1 MKRIIILIIVLLTT
15 TKSYSQVGIGTNTP
29 EGSAQL
35 EVKSTTKG
43 LLTPRMTASERAAIN
58 SPSTGLIV
66 YQTDGTQGFYYNAG
80 TPQSPSWVILLNGGS
95 SLASSNISGT
105 ISVANGGTGLNAI
118 TPYAPVFGGTTT
130 SSPLQSASSLGTSGQ
145 VLTSNGS
152 SQLPSFQSIPSS
164 PQQLPIGTTIPF
176 AGATLPESSGY
187 LICDGSAVSRSIYA
201 NLFLVIGTNYGS
213 GDGST
218 TFNLPDLRGRSVIGA
233 GQGNGLSNRNLG
245 TTGGAETH
253 TLSIAE
259 MPNHN
264 HTISDPGHN
273 HNYNTFYAQ
282 GNGQGNMASNILSGI
297 NTYTVNTSQAVTGI
311 YINPTGANQAHNN
324 MSPFISLNYIIKY

>member
-1 MKRIIILIIVLLTT
+1 MKRFVIVIIVLLIT

-35 EVKSTTKG
+35 EVKSTSKG
-43 LLTPRMTASERAAIN
+43 LLTPRMTASERTAIN

-66 YQTDGTQGFYYNAG
+66 YQTDGTEGFYYNAG

-95 SLASSNISGT
+95 SLASSNITGT
-105 ISVANGGTGLNAI
+105 ISVANGGTGLNTI
-118 TPYAPVFGGTTT
+118 TPFAPVFGGTTN
-130 SSPLQSASSLGTSGQ
+130 SGPLQSSSSLGTAGY

-152 SQLPSFQSIPSS
+152 SQLPSFQSIPTS
-164 PQQLPIGTTIPF
+164 PQQLPIGSTIPF

-187 LICDGSAVSRSIYA
+187 LICDGSTVSRAIYE

-218 TFNLPDLRGRSVIGA
+218 TFNLPDLRGRSVIGV
-233 GQGNGLSNRNLG
+233 GQGNGLTDRTLAA
-245 TTGGAETH
+245 TGGEEVH
-253 TLSIAE
+253 TLNIAE

-273 HNYNTFYAQ
+273 HNYNTPYAQ
-282 GNGQGNMASNILSGI
+282 NNGQGNMASNTLSGVM
-297 NTYTVNTSQAVTGI
+297 TYTNSTSQSVTNI
-311 YINPTGANQAHNN
+311 SINSTGSSQPHNT